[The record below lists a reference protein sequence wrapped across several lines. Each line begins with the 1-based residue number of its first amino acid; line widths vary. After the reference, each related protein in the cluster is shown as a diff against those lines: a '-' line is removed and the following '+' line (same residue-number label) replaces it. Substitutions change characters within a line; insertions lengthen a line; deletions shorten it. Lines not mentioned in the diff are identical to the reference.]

1 LALLKKKIIPEG
13 QRMTIEITEEIITD
27 IQKAVD
33 RDSIRDIYP
42 FSWEQY
48 PTYIQS
54 GENFLRVLTVV
65 DYPEKA
71 HGNWLSELRRKKDNI
86 HIIQYIESS
95 NSVEMQEYYKKTIEN
110 KEAELPD
117 TYDPLKKKKLKK
129 QIESAH
135 FQLDKYLKN
144 ATTFVYQYTYI
155 LLRADSLRE
164 LDNLTD
170 SVKNTLIKLQLK
182 AITPVKATFQAFWSA
197 MPIGENLLGEYTYK
211 ESNTEAASSMI
222 PFDDGEILQLNARS
236 DVEGIN
242 KDTGSLVAIDKEN
255 KNTTL
260 NLNEII
266 IGTSGV
272 GKTTLMFKK
281 ISQYAVKGYKIYII
295 DPENEYTELVEFLGG
310 SVLHLSSNAG
320 HKINPLQI
328 FTEELLD
335 VEKESLTT
343 VTDMERLVKDKIQ
356 RFKGFL
362 EVIKKDI
369 TQVEKAVMDD
379 VVKQAYI
386 HRGIMKYRRLSEIK
400 PEQFPILSDVLH
412 EMENLKKSY
421 PEKYARVEDLYFIL
435 ESYTSGSNTLF
446 NGYTNVNVTG
456 QLISF
461 NLKPLQTEQE
471 VQAAAYLNTFQFL
484 WDEITKDRTEVKK
497 LFADEFHF
505 LTMHPQSANF
515 FYQAYK
521 RFRKYKAGA
530 IAGTQQIQD
539 VLQGELVDGI
549 NIGQAIVGNSY
560 TKIFFGL
567 DNNGVEDVIEK
578 LKLNF
583 SNKEKKLLSKKKQG
597 EAIIMYGSQR
607 AFMKVELTE
616 EELRLVDPEK
626 YMKVYHRNTAEQPDY
641 EKRIRF
647 NDREIEE
654 IEQYQ
659 LSL

>member
-1 LALLKKKIIPEG
+1 MALLKKKIIPEG